1 MYLFIFEYEIMY
13 FLKTWNKK
21 CSYLTDCL
29 LILLLLLLMLLVFTR
44 YIRFIT
50 FLHIYD
56 NLRKLTVEESR
67 RQTFCDTLD
76 NDYA

>member
-1 MYLFIFEYEIMY
+1 MYLFIFEDEIMY

-29 LILLLLLLMLLVFTR
+29 LILLLLLLLLLGFTR
-44 YIRFIT
+44 FIRFIT

-56 NLRKLTVEESR
+56 NNELTKIDSERK
-67 RQTFCDTLD
+67 
-76 NDYA
+76 

>member
-1 MYLFIFEYEIMY
+1 MYLFIFEDEIMY
-13 FLKTWNKK
+13 FPKTWNKK

-29 LILLLLLLMLLVFTR
+29 LILLLLLLLLLLVFAR

-56 NLRKLTVEESR
+56 HNELTKIDSGGK
-67 RQTFCDTLD
+67 
-76 NDYA
+76 

>member
-1 MYLFIFEYEIMY
+1 MYLFIFEDEIMY
-13 FLKTWNKK
+13 FPKTWNKK

-29 LILLLLLLMLLVFTR
+29 LILLLLLLLLLLVFTR

-56 NLRKLTVEESR
+56 NNELTKIDSGGK
-67 RQTFCDTLD
+67 
-76 NDYA
+76 